1 MGERAPEY
9 VVERVREALARDP
22 RVGELEL
29 DVSIDGGTIVVEG
42 IVPTEERRESIPD
55 VVRRSAP
62 DHEVENR
69 TTVTPM
75 RPADAAEEVT

>member
-9 VVERVREALARDP
+9 VLERVREALARDP

-29 DVSIDGGTIVVEG
+29 VVTVEGRTVVVEG
-42 IVPTEERRESIPD
+42 TVPTQERRDAIPE
-55 VVRRSAP
+55 VVLAAAP

-69 TTVTPM
+69 ATVIPL
-75 RPADAAEEVT
+75 RPADAPEDVA